1 MEDTIVSQ
9 PFSVQHNIHVDFD
22 SDSGFKVR
30 KIRIKNFYNFL
41 NIKFKKTKGLPPEWE
56 SLLNS
61 GGITKEEVLAKPT
74 EVLKCLEIQSNFL
87 NEKPQ
92 PIPKSEAP
100 DDVVCSLSKFN
111 SLKKKNYFLIFLGK
125 NKGEIINHKDPT
137 DLYGDIHKIG
147 EGYF

>member
-30 KIRIKNFYNFL
+30 KIRIKSFYNFL

-111 SLKKKNYFLIFLGK
+111 SLKKKLFFN
-125 NKGEIINHKDPT
+125 
-137 DLYGDIHKIG
+137 
-147 EGYF
+147 